1 MASLRPPSRCRPS
14 WPSIRRRCPPR
25 TRTPLRR
32 RRSGDSKGFDENSLG
47 ELEFTFEVQRW
58 MFFFLK
64 DLLSDHLW
72 IRLVVKQ
79 LVCPVQFFFRS
90 PLDRGVHGENDDGP
104 VGSVKA
110 FLQRG
115 DGVDGVMGV
124 LTGLKAGRQGGRVRP
139 LVISGWFLRFSWC
152 ICLTR
157 PILLRHQFLLYKFV
171 RF

>member
-1 MASLRPPSRCRPS
+1 M
-14 WPSIRRRCPPR
+14 I
-25 TRTPLRR
+25 
-32 RRSGDSKGFDENSLG
+32 
-47 ELEFTFEVQRW
+47 
-58 MFFFLK
+58 FFLK

>member
-1 MASLRPPSRCRPS
+1 MDPFGCKTAGL
-14 WPSIRRRCPPR
+14 
-25 TRTPLRR
+25 
-32 RRSGDSKGFDENSLG
+32 SGS
-47 ELEFTFEVQRW
+47 V
-58 MFFFLK
+58 
-64 DLLSDHLW
+64 
-72 IRLVVKQ
+72 
-79 LVCPVQFFFRS
+79 FFRS